1 MKYKF
6 RRDGNDS
13 SVQIIKG
20 KNKETLNISSP
31 IPTSNLIE
39 TSNVI
44 DYLQIKPKKHNIVR
58 LNNDS
63 YI

>member
-6 RRDGNDS
+6 RREGNDS
-13 SVQIIKG
+13 SVQTING
-20 KNKETLNISSP
+20 KNKETLNNLSP

-44 DYLQIKPKKHNIVR
+44 DYLQIKPKKHNIIR